1 MEFLPNRGP
10 DAFIRFVEAL
20 KADYSWLA
28 DNLEEEF
35 EAAETSKIDDLS
47 DGDLDKQVFVR
58 KSTTLVWTTINYINY
73 NYFIDLSHIVT
84 LRYSISE

>member
-1 MEFLPNRGP
+1 MYLNQVLGQLLTTRQLENLVFLQSDDEVQARLLLEFLPNRGP

-20 KADYSWLA
+20 KADYYWLA

-47 DGDLDKQVFVR
+47 DGDLDKQVFV
-58 KSTTLVWTTINYINY
+58 
-73 NYFIDLSHIVT
+73 
-84 LRYSISE
+84 